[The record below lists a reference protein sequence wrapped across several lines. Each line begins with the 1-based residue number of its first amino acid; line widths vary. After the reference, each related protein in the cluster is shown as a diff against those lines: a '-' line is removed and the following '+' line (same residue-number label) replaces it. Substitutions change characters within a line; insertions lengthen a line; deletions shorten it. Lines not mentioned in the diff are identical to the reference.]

1 MKLSPRLLKIAALV
15 PRNAVV
21 ADVGTD
27 HALLPAYLV
36 VTGRSPRVIATDA
49 KPGPLEAARA
59 TVREFAAEGRIDF
72 RLGFGLTVLEPHE
85 ADAVVLAGL
94 GGHTVVAIL
103 ERSPEVRATVR
114 RFILQPAT
122 AAGPVRRWLLAHGF
136 RLAAEDLAREG
147 GRFHEIIAAEPAAPA
162 PPHPTAAPASAAA
175 PPAAAPDPALAAE
188 PLLSDLGLEVGPRLW
203 ESRHPLL
210 RAFLEDRLARCRGI
224 LEQMGRSGLE
234 GDRALERY
242 RRRARTLEALLAR
255 L

>member
-1 MKLSPRLLKIAALV
+1 MKLSPRLLRIAALV

-36 VTGRSPRVIATDA
+36 ATGRSPRVIATDA

-59 TVREFAAEGRIDF
+59 TAREFVAEGRIDF
-72 RLGFGLTVLEPHE
+72 RLGFGLTVLAPHE

-94 GGHTVVAIL
+94 GGHTIIRIL

-147 GRFHEIIAAEPAAPA
+147 GRFHEIIAAEPAP
-162 PPHPTAAPASAAA
+162 
-175 PPAAAPDPALAAE
+175 APDPALAAE
-188 PLLSDLGLEVGPRLW
+188 PLLADLGLEVGPRLW
-203 ESRHPLL
+203 EARHPLL

-224 LEQMGRSGLE
+224 LEQMSRSGL
-234 GDRALERY
+234 GADRALERY
-242 RRRARTLEALLAR
+242 RHRARTLEALLAR